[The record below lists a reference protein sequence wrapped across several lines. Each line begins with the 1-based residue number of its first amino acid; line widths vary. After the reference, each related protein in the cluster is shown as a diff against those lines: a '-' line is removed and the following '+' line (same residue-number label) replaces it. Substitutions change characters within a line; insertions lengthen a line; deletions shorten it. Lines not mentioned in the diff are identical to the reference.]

1 VLTQR
6 SNAEFAEWLI
16 LFSTCNLV
24 FETEAGP
31 AVRLNRMDQSRS
43 DKLVIAVFDFDVG
56 FGRSGLAE
64 AALKPGD
71 LVPAGKQARLML
83 RVKEQKL
90 ACFYS
95 GVQFLVKQ
103 KTGT

>member
-1 VLTQR
+1 
-6 SNAEFAEWLI
+6 
-16 LFSTCNLV
+16 
-24 FETEAGP
+24 
-31 AVRLNRMDQSRS
+31 MDQSRS

-71 LVPAGKQARLML
+71 LVPAEKQLARLML

-103 KTGT
+103 KTRT